1 MPDARVNDARVG
13 TKNPD
18 FDRDG
23 FVIIPGVLSDEGVE
37 CLRFEADFLASSHV
51 STQQV
56 ASSFKLPPL
65 RALINVS
72 RSPFSSSS
80 SENEIIIALIFFV
93 QTREKLVWLKM
104 AVLSIRWKM

>member
-13 TKNPD
+13 TKDPD

-51 STQQV
+51 ATQQV

-65 RALINVS
+65 RALINVP

-104 AVLSIRWKM
+104 ADRKSVV